1 MQFET
6 QEKLFCKHSDHANHD
21 VEHTRMNLSL
31 LMNQFVDKY
40 VQYE

>member
-6 QEKLFCKHSDHANHD
+6 QEKLFCKHSDHD
-21 VEHTRMNLSL
+21 VEHTRINLSL
-31 LMNQFVDKY
+31 LMNQFEDKY

>member
-6 QEKLFCKHSDHANHD
+6 QEKLFCKHSDNANHD
-21 VEHTRMNLSL
+21 VEHTRINLSL
-31 LMNQFVDKY
+31 LMNQFEDKY